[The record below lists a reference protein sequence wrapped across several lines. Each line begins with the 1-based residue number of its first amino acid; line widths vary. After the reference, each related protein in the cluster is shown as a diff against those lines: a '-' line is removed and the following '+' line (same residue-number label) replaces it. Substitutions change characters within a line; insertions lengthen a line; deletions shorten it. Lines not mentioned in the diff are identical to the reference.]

1 MRALIGAVIANRAT
15 FKRARLEQKPN
26 NKRTTGGGPKVKK
39 DCTTCP
45 TVVAADLT
53 AATPAD
59 RRQIIAD
66 WRKPKLGRLWKSS
79 LATHAQ
85 LAANAVDMLE
95 SVNVTVASRKS
106 ERSTY

>member
-1 MRALIGAVIANRAT
+1 MVLSSQIAQL
-15 FKRARLEQKPN
+15 FKRARPEKTKNDHRWWSKGEERLH
-26 NKRTTGGGPKVKK
+26 
-39 DCTTCP
+39 DIS

-53 AATPAD
+53 AATPID

-79 LATHAQ
+79 LASHAQ

-95 SVNVTVASRKS
+95 SVNVLVASRKS